1 MNSLQSCFAGHQR
14 ARLCCLSVAA
24 SWIFPL
30 TLLFTI
36 LLESTPSALA
46 QPAAS
51 GVPSGYGTGFLT
63 SDTTLPKS
71 IRELR
76 EELNRVLG
84 DSATNNALMGV
95 QIVSLKTKEVLYARN
110 EYKSFVPAS
119 SLKLVS
125 TAAAL
130 EYLGPEFTYTTK
142 VFLDGIV
149 KSNGEYVGNIII
161 RGSGDPS
168 MSTYFMT
175 DPMAVFAL
183 WARAFDSLGIKSV
196 LGNVIGDNTYFDDA
210 PLGVGWS
217 WDDMPFAFSA
227 QISALS
233 FNDNK
238 VDVIARPSAM
248 VSKQPD
254 IFVLPTTNYVSV
266 LNRVR
271 SVVPDSARG
280 LDHNKAMGANI
291 IDLEGSIAIDTTV
304 RDGKESPRQRSVS
317 VAVENPT
324 LFMLS
329 VFKQALIDR
338 GIGVYGDIFE
348 TRQLNNKI
356 SYAELRPIA
365 YYTSPPLKE
374 IIRITNSISHNLCA
388 EMLLRTLGKEL
399 YGKGSAEKGVQ
410 AVRELFRQRGIPTE
424 GMSIVDGSGLSRFN
438 LIAPRH
444 LCSLLIA
451 MYNSK
456 HRAVFM
462 KSLAAPNERGTL
474 QYRLKNTP
482 AAKNLR
488 AKTGTMT
495 AVSSLCGYVQ
505 SKDQE
510 PIAFALM
517 VNNYTV
523 PTSEIRAIQDAVAIK
538 LANFTRKP

>member
-1 MNSLQSCFAGHQR
+1 M
-14 ARLCCLSVAA
+14 
-24 SWIFPL
+24 
-30 TLLFTI
+30 I
-36 LLESTPSALA
+36 LLSSVYSSHA
-46 QPAAS
+46 QSSAS
-51 GVPSGYGTGFLT
+51 GVPSGYGAGFLT
-63 SDTTLPKS
+63 SDTTLPRS
-71 IRELR
+71 VRDLR
-76 EELNRVLG
+76 EELNRALG

-110 EYKSFVPAS
+110 EHKSLVPAS

-142 VFLDGIV
+142 IFLDGIV
-149 KSNGEYVGNIII
+149 KSNGEYVGNVII

-168 MSTYFMT
+168 MSTYFMA

-254 IFVLPTTNYVSV
+254 VFVLPTTNYVSV

-280 LDHNKAMGANI
+280 LDHNRAMGANV
-291 IDLEGSIAIDTTV
+291 IDLEGSVAIDTATAHE
-304 RDGKESPRQRSVS
+304 GKESPRQRSVS

-365 YYTSPPLKE
+365 SYTSPPLKE
-374 IIRITNSISHNLCA
+374 IIRITNTISHNLCA
-388 EMLLRTLGKEL
+388 EMLLRTLGKEI

-424 GMSIVDGSGLSRFN
+424 GMSVVDGSGLSRFN
-438 LIAPRH
+438 VIAPRH
-444 LCSLLIA
+444 LCSLLVA

-474 QYRLKNTP
+474 QNRLKNTP
-482 AAKNLR
+482 AANNLR

-495 AVSSLCGYVQ
+495 AVSSLCGYVN

-517 VNNYTV
+517 FNNYTV
-523 PTSEIRAIQDAVAIK
+523 PTSEIRAIQDFVALK